1 MGDSSSSRSSQVNIS
16 VQPNYEIMSL
26 TTFNITNISKA
37 MSVAS
42 DAQHALTNFMDS
54 ATIDFA
60 RTQLAAKKSRV
71 KIEDSVTKV
80 LAELHRLNSTD
91 CVTEAIDGV
100 AQAERTFFCDTNIPR
115 GQPLITNLANEQ
127 VYRKYYAEVDALAK
141 RHSTESP
148 ERVKEMI
155 EKLIK
160 NLGKHPSKEK
170 TQHQI
175 LSLGRAIKLLPENER
190 RDFKG
195 YLTQVATARYELIA
209 SIAKCSEMHMLRV
222 ECMIDSYSNDV
233 TRKEKRDREEDEEG
247 DRNISDRNKGRQRG
261 EYQTLTPCNHCNKN
275 HPLPC
280 NLLNNHPDCNPDAG
294 IPFAESEKGKLWLS
308 KGHTSVSTQQTLDGS
323 VWSNPNFRQQ
333 SNNQS
338 HNRLFQ
344 SHHNNHKNRHNNS
357 HRGGHDNR
365 HHNRNNTQRRF

>member
-1 MGDSSSSRSSQVNIS
+1 
-16 VQPNYEIMSL
+16 
-26 TTFNITNISKA
+26 

-71 KIEDSVTKV
+71 TINDSVTKV

-115 GQPLITNLANEQ
+115 GQTCITNLANEQ

-141 RHSTESP
+141 RHSNESP

-155 EKLIK
+155 DKLIK
-160 NLGKHPSKEK
+160 NLGKHPTKDK
-170 TQHQI
+170 PQHQI
-175 LSLGRAIKLLPENER
+175 LTLGRVIKLLPEKER
-190 RDFKG
+190 RDFQG

-222 ECMIDSYSNDV
+222 ECMIDSFSNDI
-233 TRKEKRDREEDEEG
+233 TRKDKREREEEEEG
-247 DRNISDRNKGRQRG
+247 DKEISDRHRSRHRG
-261 EYQTLTPCNHCNKN
+261 DHQHLTPCNHCNKN
-275 HPLPC
+275 HPPPC
-280 NLLNNHPDCNPDAG
+280 NLLNNHPDCNPDAS
-294 IPFAESEKGKLWLS
+294 IPFAESEKGKLWLT
-308 KGHTSVSTQQTLDGS
+308 KGHHSVSTQQTLDGS

-333 SNNQS
+333 SNNS
-338 HNRLFQ
+338 HNRQFQ
-344 SHHNNHKNRHNNS
+344 SHHNNNNRHNN

-365 HHNRNNTQRRF
+365 HHNRNSNQRRY

>member
-1 MGDSSSSRSSQVNIS
+1 MSESSSSRSSQVNIS

-26 TTFNITNISKA
+26 ITFNITNISKA

-127 VYRKYYAEVDALAK
+127 VYRKYYADVDALAK

-175 LSLGRAIKLLPENER
+175 LSLGRAIKLLPEIER

-209 SIAKCSEMHMLRV
+209 NIAKCSEMHMLRV
-222 ECMIDSYSNDV
+222 ECMIDSYSNDI

-247 DRNISDRNKGRQRG
+247 DRNMSDRNKGRQRG

-275 HPLPC
+275 HPPPC

-294 IPFAESEKGKLWLS
+294 ILFAESEKGKLWLS
-308 KGHTSVSTQQTLDGS
+308 KGHTSVSTQHTLDGS
-323 VWSNPNFRQQ
+323 MWSNPNFRQQ

-338 HNRLFQ
+338 HNRQFQ
-344 SHHNNHKNRHNNS
+344 SHHNNHNNKHYS

-365 HHNRNNTQRRF
+365 HHNRNYTQRR